1 MTRLSL
7 SKIALIAGL
16 ASAWTCASVAA
27 DDIKPAA
34 TLVIKETKP
43 GVFGA
48 IFVIELTNT
57 IAKDTF
63 VDFECAGSIADQNIT
78 FGPWKTTNTKDTAIG
93 PVLVD
98 AGKTVVKDISVK
110 MNALADFEKAN
121 PGKPIPLPTK
131 TDCKIIKVEVMG

>member
-16 ASAWTCASVAA
+16 ATAWTGLAVAA
-27 DDIKPAA
+27 DDIKSA
-34 TLVIKETKP
+34 TLVIKATKP

-48 IFVIELTNT
+48 IFVVELTNT
-57 IAKDTF
+57 IAKDVF
-63 VDFECAGSIADQNIT
+63 VDFECTGSIADQNIT
-78 FGPWKTTNTKDTAIG
+78 FGPWKTTNKADTMIG

-98 AGKTVVKDISVK
+98 AGKTVTKDVSVK
-110 MNALADFEKAN
+110 MNALADFETAN

>member
-16 ASAWTCASVAA
+16 ASAWSGLAVAA
-27 DDIKPAA
+27 DGINSAPA
-34 TLVIKETKP
+34 LVIKETKP
-43 GVFGA
+43 QPFGA

-57 IAKDTF
+57 IAKDVF
-63 VDFECAGSIADQNIT
+63 VDFECTGSVADQNIT
-78 FGPWKTTNTKDTAIG
+78 FGPWKTTNTADTMIG

-98 AGKTVVKDISVK
+98 AGKTVTKDVHVK
-110 MNALADFEKAN
+110 MNALADFETAN